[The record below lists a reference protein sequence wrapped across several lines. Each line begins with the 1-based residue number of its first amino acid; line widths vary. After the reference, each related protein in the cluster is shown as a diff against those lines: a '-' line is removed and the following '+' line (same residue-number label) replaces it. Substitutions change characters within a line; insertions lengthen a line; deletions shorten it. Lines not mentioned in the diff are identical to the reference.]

1 MEVGMVSKNQAPG
14 SDWCVITSLT
24 VSPWQGGRS
33 EQCGDPRVQPR
44 TVCPWRSAVPA
55 AEEQPH
61 VERSAAG
68 RTVVVPGC
76 LLGRGHCGHREQVV
90 RAQVRQPLPS
100 TSGDMFLNTN
110 GQGSIPDLG
119 EGHPKPS
126 CRPLSELPGLEL
138 SFQVHPQTP
147 LADGPL
153 LTTVVAREPRAKTDS
168 LHITPITCNALLPEL
183 CWQLP
188 R

>member
-1 MEVGMVSKNQAPG
+1 MEIPG
-14 SDWCVITSLT
+14 FSRGPCAR
-24 VSPWQGGRS
+24 GGR
-33 EQCGDPRVQPR
+33 QCQQQKSSHMWNAVQLEGQWWFLDACWGAGTVDTESRLFVPRR
-44 TVCPWRSAVPA
+44 DNLS
-55 AEEQPH
+55 
-61 VERSAAG
+61 
-68 RTVVVPGC
+68 
-76 LLGRGHCGHREQVV
+76 
-90 RAQVRQPLPS
+90 PS

-183 CWQLP
+183 C
-188 R
+188 

>member
-1 MEVGMVSKNQAPG
+1 MKSGHTRMSVQAIVPLITAKSQSKLEMVRAIWFWLCHNIGKSGPTVSQSRGGAESPFLECSLLDFGSSCPWKSGWFPKNQAPG

-33 EQCGDPRVQPR
+33 EQRGDPRVQPR

-76 LLGRGHCGHREQVV
+76 LLGRGHV
-90 RAQVRQPLPS
+90 
-100 TSGDMFLNTN
+100 
-110 GQGSIPDLG
+110 
-119 EGHPKPS
+119 
-126 CRPLSELPGLEL
+126 
-138 SFQVHPQTP
+138 
-147 LADGPL
+147 
-153 LTTVVAREPRAKTDS
+153 
-168 LHITPITCNALLPEL
+168 
-183 CWQLP
+183 
-188 R
+188 